1 MESLLLSDSHVA
13 HVVNVFCPRSIRV
26 VVCDDA
32 LEFLLENSLTNGV
45 LFGLDVQVVV
55 KNKLLESVVLQ
66 FAPVELGLR

>member
-1 MESLLLSDSHVA
+1 M
-13 HVVNVFCPRSIRV
+13 

-45 LFGLDVQVVV
+45 LFRLDVQVVV